1 MTSAKISGMVSNLGS
16 VDAGL
21 PEVTG
26 TVDKGL
32 CATAQASFASVMEQ
46 KTSGYG
52 NQQLTSEN
60 PVGKEPAATTTQPA
74 AVADGTK
81 KLNVKESSPT
91 QKVEEMQNQLEDTKD
106 AFETGV
112 KEILKDELGVSDE
125 QVEDVMSVL
134 GLQWMD
140 LLNPASLSQLVTQLT
155 GTEDACSL
163 LMSEEFTNIMQN
175 TDALVQNLSETLGLS
190 KDEWVALQNQLT
202 ELTTPE
208 EANLTADFNEKLDMA
223 DSGIQGTTPQADVT
237 IASQETQDTT
247 ATAATAQMT
256 QATEETQNVQPE
268 EETEDA
274 VPVLEVNKSE
284 NTQSENN
291 VSEDTSGEMDESA
304 AQSQKTKE
312 SSVNEHAQTMEFQVR
327 AEQQTAVPEEVNT
340 VASRTTI
347 DVQDIMNQIAEF
359 AKVNLSPENS
369 SVEMQLNPEN
379 LGKVYLHIAATK
391 EGNITAELAVSSETV
406 KTALEAQIAD
416 LRTSLNQQGIKVDA
430 VEVTIASHEFE
441 RNLEQNAAGEEQQ
454 SSQREENGRTAGR
467 RLFRGELDELSG
479 LMNEE
484 EALAAQ
490 IMKDHG
496 NTMDVTA

>member
-1 MTSAKISGMVSNLGS
+1 MTSAKISGMVSTPGTL
-16 VDAGL
+16 DTGL
-21 PEVTG
+21 SKVTG
-26 TVDKGL
+26 TVEKGL

-52 NQQLTSEN
+52 NQQLTSGN

-74 AVADGTK
+74 AVADSAK
-81 KLNVKESSPT
+81 KLNVKENSPT
-91 QKVEEMQNQLEDTKD
+91 QKVEELQNQLEDTKD

-125 QVEDVMSVL
+125 QVEDAMSIL

-175 TDALVQNLSETLGLS
+175 TDELVQSLSETLGIS
-190 KDEWVALQNQLT
+190 KDEWVALQNQLA
-202 ELTTPE
+202 E
-208 EANLTADFNEKLDMA
+208 LTADFNETVDMA
-223 DSGIQGTTPQADVT
+223 DGGVQEIAPQTDAT
-237 IASQETQDTT
+237 ITSQDTT
-247 ATAATAQMT
+247 VMAATVQMT
-256 QATEETQNVQPE
+256 HTTEETQNVQPE

-274 VPVLEVNKSE
+274 APVIQVNASE
-284 NTQSENN
+284 DAQTENN
-291 VSEDTSGEMDESA
+291 VSENASGEMGEPA

-312 SSVNEHAQTMEFQVR
+312 SSVNEHAQNMEFQVR
-327 AEQQTAVPEEVNT
+327 AEQQTVAPEEVNK

-347 DVQDIMNQIAEF
+347 DVQDIMNQITEF

-369 SVEMQLNPEN
+369 SIEMQLNPEN

-430 VEVTIASHEFE
+430 VEVAIASHEFE
-441 RNLEQNAAGEEQQ
+441 RNLEQNASGEEQQ
-454 SSQREENGRTAGR
+454 GSQREESGRTAGR

-484 EALAAQ
+484 GALAAQ

>member
-1 MTSAKISGMVSNLGS
+1 MTSAKISGMVSTPGTL
-16 VDAGL
+16 DTGL
-21 PEVTG
+21 SKVTG
-26 TVDKGL
+26 TVEKGL

-74 AVADGTK
+74 AVADSTK
-81 KLNVKESSPT
+81 KLNVKENSPT
-91 QKVEEMQNQLEDTKD
+91 QKVEELQNQLEDTKD

-125 QVEDVMSVL
+125 QVEDAMSIL

-175 TDALVQNLSETLGLS
+175 TDALVQNLSETLGIS
-190 KDEWVALQNQLT
+190 RDEWVALQNQLA
-202 ELTTPE
+202 ELTV
-208 EANLTADFNEKLDMA
+208 DFNETVDMA
-223 DSGIQGTTPQADVT
+223 DGGVQEMAPQTDAT
-237 IASQETQDTT
+237 ITSQDTT
-247 ATAATAQMT
+247 VMAATVQMT
-256 QATEETQNVQPE
+256 HTTEEAQNVQPE
-268 EETEDA
+268 EEAEDA
-274 VPVLEVNKSE
+274 APVIQVNASE
-284 NTQSENN
+284 DAQTENN
-291 VSEDTSGEMDESA
+291 VSEDASGEMGEPA

-312 SSVNEHAQTMEFQVR
+312 SSINEHAQNMEFQVR
-327 AEQQTAVPEEVNT
+327 AEQQTVAPEEVNK

-347 DVQDIMNQIAEF
+347 DVQDIMNQITEF
-359 AKVNLSPENS
+359 AKVNLSSENS
-369 SVEMQLNPEN
+369 SIEMQLNPEN

-441 RNLEQNAAGEEQQ
+441 RNLEQNASGEEQQ
-454 SSQREENGRTAGR
+454 GSQREESGRTAGR

>member
-1 MTSAKISGMVSNLGS
+1 MTSAKISGMVSTPGTL
-16 VDAGL
+16 DTGL
-21 PEVTG
+21 SKVTG
-26 TVDKGL
+26 TVEKGL

-60 PVGKEPAATTTQPA
+60 PIGKEPAATTTQPA
-74 AVADGTK
+74 AVADSTK
-81 KLNVKESSPT
+81 KLNVKENSPT
-91 QKVEEMQNQLEDTKD
+91 QKVEELQNQLEDTKD

-125 QVEDVMSVL
+125 QVEDAMSIL

-175 TDALVQNLSETLGLS
+175 TDALVQNLSETLGIS
-190 KDEWVALQNQLT
+190 RDEWVALQNQLA
-202 ELTTPE
+202 ELTV
-208 EANLTADFNEKLDMA
+208 DFNETVDMA
-223 DSGIQGTTPQADVT
+223 DGGVQEMAPQTDAT
-237 IASQETQDTT
+237 ITSQDTT
-247 ATAATAQMT
+247 VMAATVQMT
-256 QATEETQNVQPE
+256 HTTEEAQNVQPE
-268 EETEDA
+268 EEAEDA
-274 VPVLEVNKSE
+274 APVIQVNASE
-284 NTQSENN
+284 DAQTENN
-291 VSEDTSGEMDESA
+291 VSEDASGEMGEPA

-312 SSVNEHAQTMEFQVR
+312 SSVNEHAQNMEFQVR
-327 AEQQTAVPEEVNT
+327 AEQLAAAPEEVNK

-347 DVQDIMNQIAEF
+347 DVQDIMNQITEF

-369 SVEMQLNPEN
+369 SIEMQLNPEN

-441 RNLEQNAAGEEQQ
+441 RNLEQNASGEEQQ
-454 SSQREENGRTAGR
+454 GSQREESGRTAGR

>member
-1 MTSAKISGMVSNLGS
+1 MTSAKISGMVSTPGTL
-16 VDAGL
+16 DTGL
-21 PEVTG
+21 SKVTG
-26 TVDKGL
+26 TVEKGL

-52 NQQLTSEN
+52 NQQLTSGN

-74 AVADGTK
+74 AVADSAK
-81 KLNVKESSPT
+81 KLNVKENSPT
-91 QKVEEMQNQLEDTKD
+91 QKVEELQNQLEDTKD

-125 QVEDVMSVL
+125 QVEDAMSIL

-175 TDALVQNLSETLGLS
+175 TDELVQSLSETLGIS
-190 KDEWVALQNQLT
+190 KDEWVALQNQLA
-202 ELTTPE
+202 E
-208 EANLTADFNEKLDMA
+208 LTADFNETVDMA
-223 DSGIQGTTPQADVT
+223 DGGVQEIAPQTDAT
-237 IASQETQDTT
+237 ITSQDTT
-247 ATAATAQMT
+247 LMAATVQMT
-256 QATEETQNVQPE
+256 HTTEETQNVQPE

-274 VPVLEVNKSE
+274 APVIQVNASE
-284 NTQSENN
+284 DAQTENN
-291 VSEDTSGEMDESA
+291 VSENASGEMGEPA

-312 SSVNEHAQTMEFQVR
+312 SSVNEHAQNMEFQVR
-327 AEQQTAVPEEVNT
+327 AEQQTVAPEEVNK

-347 DVQDIMNQIAEF
+347 DVQDIMNQITEF

-369 SVEMQLNPEN
+369 SIEMQLNPEN

-430 VEVTIASHEFE
+430 VEVAIASHEFE
-441 RNLEQNAAGEEQQ
+441 RNLEQNASGEEQQ
-454 SSQREENGRTAGR
+454 GSQREESGRTAGR

>member
-1 MTSAKISGMVSNLGS
+1 MTSAKISGMVSTPGTL
-16 VDAGL
+16 DTGL
-21 PEVTG
+21 SKVTG
-26 TVDKGL
+26 TVEKGL

-52 NQQLTSEN
+52 NQQLTSGN

-74 AVADGTK
+74 AVADSTK
-81 KLNVKESSPT
+81 KLNVKENSPT
-91 QKVEEMQNQLEDTKD
+91 QKVEELQNQLEDTKD

-125 QVEDVMSVL
+125 QVEDAMSIL

-175 TDALVQNLSETLGLS
+175 TDALVQNLSETLGIS
-190 KDEWVALQNQLT
+190 KDEWVALQNQLA
-202 ELTTPE
+202 E
-208 EANLTADFNEKLDMA
+208 LTADFNETVDMA
-223 DSGIQGTTPQADVT
+223 DGGVQEMAQQTDAT
-237 IASQETQDTT
+237 ITSQDTT
-247 ATAATAQMT
+247 VMAATVQMT
-256 QATEETQNVQPE
+256 HATEETQNVQPE

-274 VPVLEVNKSE
+274 APVIQVNASE
-284 NTQSENN
+284 DAQTENN
-291 VSEDTSGEMDESA
+291 VSENASGEMGEPA

-312 SSVNEHAQTMEFQVR
+312 SSVNEHAQNMEFQVR
-327 AEQQTAVPEEVNT
+327 TEQQTVAPEEVNK

-347 DVQDIMNQIAEF
+347 DVQDIMNQITEF

-369 SVEMQLNPEN
+369 SIEMQLNPEN

-391 EGNITAELAVSSETV
+391 EGNITAELAVSSEAV

-454 SSQREENGRTAGR
+454 GSQREESGRTAGR

>member
-1 MTSAKISGMVSNLGS
+1 MTSAKISGMVSTPGTL
-16 VDAGL
+16 DTGL
-21 PEVTG
+21 SKVTG
-26 TVDKGL
+26 TVEKGL

-52 NQQLTSEN
+52 NQQLTSKN
-60 PVGKEPAATTTQPA
+60 PVGKEPAATATQPA
-74 AVADGTK
+74 AVADSTK
-81 KLNVKESSPT
+81 KLNVKENSPT
-91 QKVEEMQNQLEDTKD
+91 QKVEELQNQLEDTKD

-125 QVEDVMSVL
+125 QVEDAMSIL

-175 TDALVQNLSETLGLS
+175 TDALVQNLSETLGIS
-190 KDEWVALQNQLT
+190 KDEWVALQNQLA
-202 ELTTPE
+202 E
-208 EANLTADFNEKLDMA
+208 LTADFNETVDMA
-223 DSGIQGTTPQADVT
+223 DGGVQEIAPQTDAT
-237 IASQETQDTT
+237 ITSQDTT
-247 ATAATAQMT
+247 VMAATVQMT
-256 QATEETQNVQPE
+256 HTTEETQNVQPE

-274 VPVLEVNKSE
+274 APVIQVNASE
-284 NTQSENN
+284 DAQTENN
-291 VSEDTSGEMDESA
+291 VSENASGEMGEPA

-312 SSVNEHAQTMEFQVR
+312 SSVNEHAQNMEFQVR
-327 AEQQTAVPEEVNT
+327 AEQQTVAPEEVNK

-347 DVQDIMNQIAEF
+347 DVQDIMNQITEF

-369 SVEMQLNPEN
+369 SIEMQLNPEN

-430 VEVTIASHEFE
+430 VEVAIASHEFE
-441 RNLEQNAAGEEQQ
+441 RNLEQNASGEEQQ
-454 SSQREENGRTAGR
+454 GSQREESGRTAGR

>member
-1 MTSAKISGMVSNLGS
+1 MTSAKISGMVSNPGAL
-16 VDAGL
+16 DTGL
-21 PEVTG
+21 SEVTG
-26 TVDKGL
+26 TVEKGL

-52 NQQLTSEN
+52 KQQFTSEN

-74 AVADGTK
+74 AVADSTK

-91 QKVEEMQNQLEDTKD
+91 QKVEELQNQLEDTKD

-112 KEILKDELGVSDE
+112 KEILKNELGVSDE
-125 QVEDVMSVL
+125 QVEDAMSIL

-175 TDALVQNLSETLGLS
+175 TDALVQNLSETLGIS
-190 KDEWVALQNQLT
+190 KDEWAALQNQLT
-202 ELTTPE
+202 ELT
-208 EANLTADFNEKLDMA
+208 ADFDETVDMA
-223 DSGIQGTTPQADVT
+223 DGGVQEMAPQTDAT
-237 IASQETQDTT
+237 ITSQDTT
-247 ATAATAQMT
+247 VTAATVQMT
-256 QATEETQNVQPE
+256 HTTEETQNVQPE

-274 VPVLEVNKSE
+274 APVIQVNTSE
-284 NTQSENN
+284 DAQTENN
-291 VSEDTSGEMDESA
+291 VSEDASGEMDEPA

-312 SSVNEHAQTMEFQVR
+312 SSVNEHPQNMEFQVR
-327 AEQQTAVPEEVNT
+327 AEQQTAAPEEVNT

-347 DVQDIMNQIAEF
+347 DVQDIMNQITEF
-359 AKVNLSPENS
+359 AKVNLSLENS
-369 SVEMQLNPEN
+369 SIEMQLNPEN
-379 LGKVYLHIAATK
+379 LGKVYLHIVATK

-454 SSQREENGRTAGR
+454 GSQREESGRTAGR

>member
-1 MTSAKISGMVSNLGS
+1 MTSAKISGMVSTPGTL
-16 VDAGL
+16 DTGL
-21 PEVTG
+21 SKVTG
-26 TVDKGL
+26 TVEKGL

-74 AVADGTK
+74 AVADSTK
-81 KLNVKESSPT
+81 KLNVKENSPT
-91 QKVEEMQNQLEDTKD
+91 QKVEELQNQLEDTKD

-125 QVEDVMSVL
+125 QVEDAMSIL

-175 TDALVQNLSETLGLS
+175 TDALVQNLSETLGIS
-190 KDEWVALQNQLT
+190 RDEWVALQNQLA
-202 ELTTPE
+202 ELTV
-208 EANLTADFNEKLDMA
+208 DFNETVDMA
-223 DSGIQGTTPQADVT
+223 DGGVQEMAPQTDAT
-237 IASQETQDTT
+237 ITSQDTT
-247 ATAATAQMT
+247 VMAATVQMT
-256 QATEETQNVQPE
+256 HTTEEAQNVQPE
-268 EETEDA
+268 EEAEDA
-274 VPVLEVNKSE
+274 APVIQVNASE
-284 NTQSENN
+284 DAQTENN
-291 VSEDTSGEMDESA
+291 VSEDASGEMGEPA

-312 SSVNEHAQTMEFQVR
+312 SSVNEHAQNMEFQVR
-327 AEQQTAVPEEVNT
+327 AEQQTVAPEEVNK

-347 DVQDIMNQIAEF
+347 DVQDIMNQITEF
-359 AKVNLSPENS
+359 AKVNLSSENS
-369 SVEMQLNPEN
+369 SIEMQLNPEN

-454 SSQREENGRTAGR
+454 GSQREESGRTAGR

>member
-1 MTSAKISGMVSNLGS
+1 MTSAKISGMVSTPGTL
-16 VDAGL
+16 DTGL
-21 PEVTG
+21 SKVTG
-26 TVDKGL
+26 TVEKGL

-52 NQQLTSEN
+52 NQQLTSGN

-74 AVADGTK
+74 AVADSAK
-81 KLNVKESSPT
+81 KLNVKENSPT
-91 QKVEEMQNQLEDTKD
+91 QKVEELQNQLEDTKD

-125 QVEDVMSVL
+125 QVEDAMSIL

-175 TDALVQNLSETLGLS
+175 IDALVQNLSETLGIS
-190 KDEWVALQNQLT
+190 KDEWVALQNQLA
-202 ELTTPE
+202 E
-208 EANLTADFNEKLDMA
+208 LTADFNETVDMA
-223 DSGIQGTTPQADVT
+223 DGGVQEIAPQTDAT
-237 IASQETQDTT
+237 ITSQDTT
-247 ATAATAQMT
+247 VMAATVQMT
-256 QATEETQNVQPE
+256 HTTEETQNVQPE

-274 VPVLEVNKSE
+274 APVIQVNASE
-284 NTQSENN
+284 DAQTENN
-291 VSEDTSGEMDESA
+291 VSENASGEMGEPA

-312 SSVNEHAQTMEFQVR
+312 SSVNEHAQNMEFQVR
-327 AEQQTAVPEEVNT
+327 AEQQTVAPEEVNKVT
-340 VASRTTI
+340 SRTTI
-347 DVQDIMNQIAEF
+347 DVQDIMNQITEF

-369 SVEMQLNPEN
+369 SIEMQLNPEN

-430 VEVTIASHEFE
+430 VEVAIASHEFE
-441 RNLEQNAAGEEQQ
+441 RNLEQNASGEEQQ
-454 SSQREENGRTAGR
+454 GSQREESGRTAGR

>member
-1 MTSAKISGMVSNLGS
+1 MTSAKISGMVSTPGTL
-16 VDAGL
+16 DTGL
-21 PEVTG
+21 SKVTG
-26 TVDKGL
+26 TVEKGL

-60 PVGKEPAATTTQPA
+60 PVGKEPAA
-74 AVADGTK
+74 VADSTK
-81 KLNVKESSPT
+81 KLNVKENSPT
-91 QKVEEMQNQLEDTKD
+91 QKVEELQNQLEDTKD

-125 QVEDVMSVL
+125 QVEDAMSIL

-175 TDALVQNLSETLGLS
+175 TDALVQNLSETLGIS
-190 KDEWVALQNQLT
+190 KDEWVALQNQLA
-202 ELTTPE
+202 E
-208 EANLTADFNEKLDMA
+208 LTADFNETVDMA
-223 DSGIQGTTPQADVT
+223 DGGVQEMAPQTDAT
-237 IASQETQDTT
+237 ITSQDTT
-247 ATAATAQMT
+247 VMAATVQMT
-256 QATEETQNVQPE
+256 HTTEETQNVQPE

-274 VPVLEVNKSE
+274 TPVIQVNASE
-284 NTQSENN
+284 DAQTENN
-291 VSEDTSGEMDESA
+291 VSENASGEMGEPA

-312 SSVNEHAQTMEFQVR
+312 SSVNEHAQNMEFQVR
-327 AEQQTAVPEEVNT
+327 AEQLAAAPEEVNK

-347 DVQDIMNQIAEF
+347 DVQDIMNQITEF

-369 SVEMQLNPEN
+369 SIEMQLNPEN

-441 RNLEQNAAGEEQQ
+441 RNLEQNASGEEQQ
-454 SSQREENGRTAGR
+454 GSQREESGRTAGR

>member
-1 MTSAKISGMVSNLGS
+1 MTSAKISGMVSTPGTL
-16 VDAGL
+16 DTGL
-21 PEVTG
+21 SKVTG
-26 TVDKGL
+26 TVEKGL

-52 NQQLTSEN
+52 NQQLTSGN

-74 AVADGTK
+74 AVADSAK
-81 KLNVKESSPT
+81 KLNVKEKSPT
-91 QKVEEMQNQLEDTKD
+91 QKVEELQNQLEDTKD

-125 QVEDVMSVL
+125 QVEDAMSIL

-175 TDALVQNLSETLGLS
+175 TDALVQSLSETLGIS
-190 KDEWVALQNQLT
+190 KDEWVALQNQLA
-202 ELTTPE
+202 E
-208 EANLTADFNEKLDMA
+208 LTADFNETVDMA
-223 DSGIQGTTPQADVT
+223 DGGVQEIAPQTDAT
-237 IASQETQDTT
+237 ITSQDTT
-247 ATAATAQMT
+247 VMAATVQMT
-256 QATEETQNVQPE
+256 HTTEETQNVQPE

-274 VPVLEVNKSE
+274 APVIQVNASE
-284 NTQSENN
+284 DAQTENN
-291 VSEDTSGEMDESA
+291 VSENASGEMGEPA

-312 SSVNEHAQTMEFQVR
+312 SSVNEHAQNMEFQVR
-327 AEQQTAVPEEVNT
+327 AEQQTVAPEEVNK

-347 DVQDIMNQIAEF
+347 DVQDIMNQITEF
-359 AKVNLSPENS
+359 AKVNLSSENS
-369 SVEMQLNPEN
+369 SIEMQLNPEN

-454 SSQREENGRTAGR
+454 GSQREESGRTAGR

>member
-1 MTSAKISGMVSNLGS
+1 MTSAKISGMVSTPGTL
-16 VDAGL
+16 DTGL
-21 PEVTG
+21 SKVTG
-26 TVDKGL
+26 TVEKGL

-52 NQQLTSEN
+52 NQQLTSKN
-60 PVGKEPAATTTQPA
+60 PVGKEPAATATQPA
-74 AVADGTK
+74 AVADSTK
-81 KLNVKESSPT
+81 KLNVKENSPT
-91 QKVEEMQNQLEDTKD
+91 QKVEELQNQLEDTKD

-125 QVEDVMSVL
+125 QVKDAMSIL
-134 GLQWMD
+134 ELQWMD

-175 TDALVQNLSETLGLS
+175 IDALVQNLSETLGIS

-202 ELTTPE
+202 ELT
-208 EANLTADFNEKLDMA
+208 ADFNETVDMA
-223 DSGIQGTTPQADVT
+223 DGGVQEMAPQTDAT
-237 IASQETQDTT
+237 ITSQETQDTT
-247 ATAATAQMT
+247 VTAATVQMT
-256 QATEETQNVQPE
+256 HTTEETQNVQPE
-268 EETEDA
+268 EETEDEA
-274 VPVLEVNKSE
+274 PVIQVNASE
-284 NTQSENN
+284 DAQTENN
-291 VSEDTSGEMDESA
+291 VSEDASGEMGEPA

-327 AEQQTAVPEEVNT
+327 AEQQTTAPEEVNT

-347 DVQDIMNQIAEF
+347 DVQDIMNQITEF
-359 AKVNLSPENS
+359 AKVNLSSENS
-369 SVEMQLNPEN
+369 SIEMQLNPEN

-391 EGNITAELAVSSETV
+391 EGNITAELTVSSETV

-454 SSQREENGRTAGR
+454 GSQREESGRTAGR

>member
-1 MTSAKISGMVSNLGS
+1 MTSAKISGMVSNPGAL
-16 VDAGL
+16 DTGL
-21 PEVTG
+21 SEVTG
-26 TVDKGL
+26 TVEKGL

-91 QKVEEMQNQLEDTKD
+91 QKVEELQNQLEDTKD

-112 KEILKDELGVSDE
+112 KEILKNELGVSDE
-125 QVEDVMSVL
+125 QVEDAMSIL

-175 TDALVQNLSETLGLS
+175 TDALVQNLSETLGIS

-202 ELTTPE
+202 ELT
-208 EANLTADFNEKLDMA
+208 ADFNETVDMA
-223 DSGIQGTTPQADVT
+223 DGGVQEMAPQTDAT
-237 IASQETQDTT
+237 ITSQDTT
-247 ATAATAQMT
+247 VTAATVQMT
-256 QATEETQNVQPE
+256 HTTEETQNVQPE
-268 EETEDA
+268 EEAEDA
-274 VPVLEVNKSE
+274 APVIQVNASE
-284 NTQSENN
+284 DAQTENN
-291 VSEDTSGEMDESA
+291 VSEDASGEMDEPA

-327 AEQQTAVPEEVNT
+327 AEQQTTAPEEVNT

-347 DVQDIMNQIAEF
+347 DVQDIMNQITEF
-359 AKVNLSPENS
+359 AKVNLSLENS
-369 SVEMQLNPEN
+369 SIEMQLNPEN

-454 SSQREENGRTAGR
+454 GSQREESGRTAGR

>member
-1 MTSAKISGMVSNLGS
+1 MTSAKISGMVSTPGTL
-16 VDAGL
+16 DTGL
-21 PEVTG
+21 SKVTG
-26 TVDKGL
+26 TVEKGL

-52 NQQLTSEN
+52 NQQLTSGN

-74 AVADGTK
+74 AVADSTK
-81 KLNVKESSPT
+81 KLNVKENSPT
-91 QKVEEMQNQLEDTKD
+91 QKVEELQNQLEDTKD

-125 QVEDVMSVL
+125 QVEDAMSIL

-155 GTEDACSL
+155 ETEDACSL

-175 TDALVQNLSETLGLS
+175 TDALVQNLSETLGIS
-190 KDEWVALQNQLT
+190 KDEWVALQNQLA
-202 ELTTPE
+202 E
-208 EANLTADFNEKLDMA
+208 LTADFNETVDMA
-223 DSGIQGTTPQADVT
+223 DGGVQEMAPQTDAT
-237 IASQETQDTT
+237 ITSQDTT
-247 ATAATAQMT
+247 VMAATVQMT
-256 QATEETQNVQPE
+256 HTTEETQNVQPE
-268 EETEDA
+268 EEAEDA
-274 VPVLEVNKSE
+274 TPVIQVNASE
-284 NTQSENN
+284 DAQTENN
-291 VSEDTSGEMDESA
+291 VSEDAAGEMGEPA

-312 SSVNEHAQTMEFQVR
+312 SSVNEHAQNMEFQVR
-327 AEQQTAVPEEVNT
+327 AEQQTVAPEEVNK

-347 DVQDIMNQIAEF
+347 DVQDIMNQITEF

-369 SVEMQLNPEN
+369 SIEMQLNPEN

-454 SSQREENGRTAGR
+454 GSQREESGRTAGR

>member
-1 MTSAKISGMVSNLGS
+1 MTSAKISGMVSTPGTL
-16 VDAGL
+16 DTGL
-21 PEVTG
+21 SKVTG
-26 TVDKGL
+26 TVEKGL

-52 NQQLTSEN
+52 NQQLTSGN

-74 AVADGTK
+74 AVADSAK
-81 KLNVKESSPT
+81 KLNVKENSPT
-91 QKVEEMQNQLEDTKD
+91 QKVEELQNQLEDTKD

-125 QVEDVMSVL
+125 QVEDAMSIL

-175 TDALVQNLSETLGLS
+175 TDELVQSLSETLGIS
-190 KDEWVALQNQLT
+190 KDEWVALQNQLA
-202 ELTTPE
+202 E
-208 EANLTADFNEKLDMA
+208 LTADFNETVDMA
-223 DSGIQGTTPQADVT
+223 DGGVQEIAPQTDAT
-237 IASQETQDTT
+237 ITSQDTT
-247 ATAATAQMT
+247 VMAATVQMT
-256 QATEETQNVQPE
+256 HTTEETQNVQPE

-274 VPVLEVNKSE
+274 APVIQVNASE
-284 NTQSENN
+284 DAQTENN
-291 VSEDTSGEMDESA
+291 VSENASGEMGEPA

-312 SSVNEHAQTMEFQVR
+312 SSVNEHAQNMEFQVR
-327 AEQQTAVPEEVNT
+327 AEQQTVAPEEVNK

-347 DVQDIMNQIAEF
+347 DVQDIMNQITEF

-369 SVEMQLNPEN
+369 SIEMQLNPEN

-430 VEVTIASHEFE
+430 VEVAIASHEFE
-441 RNLEQNAAGEEQQ
+441 RNLEQNASGEEQQ
-454 SSQREENGRTAGR
+454 GSQREESGRTAGR

-496 NTMDVTA
+496 NSMDVTA

>member
-1 MTSAKISGMVSNLGS
+1 MTSAKISGMVSTPGTL
-16 VDAGL
+16 DTGL
-21 PEVTG
+21 SKVTG
-26 TVDKGL
+26 TVEKGL

-60 PVGKEPAATTTQPA
+60 PVGKEPAATATQPA
-74 AVADGTK
+74 AVADSTK
-81 KLNVKESSPT
+81 KLNVKENSPT
-91 QKVEEMQNQLEDTKD
+91 QKVEELQNQLEDTKD

-125 QVEDVMSVL
+125 QVEDAMSIL

-175 TDALVQNLSETLGLS
+175 TDALVQSLSETLGIS
-190 KDEWVALQNQLT
+190 KDEWVALQNQLA
-202 ELTTPE
+202 E
-208 EANLTADFNEKLDMA
+208 LTADFNETVDMA
-223 DSGIQGTTPQADVT
+223 DGGVQKMAPQTDAT
-237 IASQETQDTT
+237 ITSKDTT
-247 ATAATAQMT
+247 VMAATVQMT
-256 QATEETQNVQPE
+256 HTTEETQNVQPE
-268 EETEDA
+268 EETEDTT
-274 VPVLEVNKSE
+274 PVIQVNASE
-284 NTQSENN
+284 DAQTENN
-291 VSEDTSGEMDESA
+291 VSENASGEMGEPA

-312 SSVNEHAQTMEFQVR
+312 SSVNEHAQNMEFQVR
-327 AEQQTAVPEEVNT
+327 AEQLAAAPEEVNK

-347 DVQDIMNQIAEF
+347 DVQDIMNQITEF
-359 AKVNLSPENS
+359 AKVNLSSENS
-369 SVEMQLNPEN
+369 SIEMQLNPEN

-441 RNLEQNAAGEEQQ
+441 RNLEQNASGEEQQ
-454 SSQREENGRTAGR
+454 GSQREESGRTAGR

>member
-1 MTSAKISGMVSNLGS
+1 MTSAKISGMVSTPGTL
-16 VDAGL
+16 DTGL
-21 PEVTG
+21 SKVTG
-26 TVDKGL
+26 TVEKGL

-52 NQQLTSEN
+52 NQQLTSGN

-74 AVADGTK
+74 AVADSAK
-81 KLNVKESSPT
+81 KLNVKENSPT
-91 QKVEEMQNQLEDTKD
+91 QKVEELQNQLEDTKD

-112 KEILKDELGVSDE
+112 KEILKDELGVSDD
-125 QVEDVMSVL
+125 QVEDAMSIL

-175 TDALVQNLSETLGLS
+175 TDELVQSLSETLGIS
-190 KDEWVALQNQLT
+190 KDEWVALQNQLA
-202 ELTTPE
+202 E
-208 EANLTADFNEKLDMA
+208 LTADFNETVDMA
-223 DSGIQGTTPQADVT
+223 DGGVQEIAPQTDAT
-237 IASQETQDTT
+237 ITSQDTT
-247 ATAATAQMT
+247 VMAATVQMT
-256 QATEETQNVQPE
+256 HTTEETQNVQPE

-274 VPVLEVNKSE
+274 APVIQVNASE
-284 NTQSENN
+284 DAQTENN
-291 VSEDTSGEMDESA
+291 VSENASGEMGEPA

-312 SSVNEHAQTMEFQVR
+312 SSVNEHAQNMEFQVR
-327 AEQQTAVPEEVNT
+327 AEQQTVAPEEVNK

-347 DVQDIMNQIAEF
+347 DVQDIMNQITEF

-369 SVEMQLNPEN
+369 SIEMQLNPEN

-430 VEVTIASHEFE
+430 VEVAIASHEFE
-441 RNLEQNAAGEEQQ
+441 RNLEQNASGEEQQ
-454 SSQREENGRTAGR
+454 GSQREESGRTAGR

>member
-1 MTSAKISGMVSNLGS
+1 MTSAKISGMVSTPGTL
-16 VDAGL
+16 DTGL
-21 PEVTG
+21 SKVTG
-26 TVDKGL
+26 TVEKGL

-52 NQQLTSEN
+52 NQQLTSGN

-74 AVADGTK
+74 AVADSTK
-81 KLNVKESSPT
+81 KLNVKENSPT
-91 QKVEEMQNQLEDTKD
+91 QKVEELQNQLEDTKD

-125 QVEDVMSVL
+125 QVEDAMSIL

-175 TDALVQNLSETLGLS
+175 TDALVQNLSETLGIS
-190 KDEWVALQNQLT
+190 KDEWVALQNQLA
-202 ELTTPE
+202 E
-208 EANLTADFNEKLDMA
+208 LTADFNETVDMA
-223 DSGIQGTTPQADVT
+223 DGGVQEMAQQTDAT
-237 IASQETQDTT
+237 ITSQDTT
-247 ATAATAQMT
+247 VMAATVQMT
-256 QATEETQNVQPE
+256 HATEETQNVQPE

-274 VPVLEVNKSE
+274 APVIQVNASE
-284 NTQSENN
+284 DAQTENN
-291 VSEDTSGEMDESA
+291 VSENASGEMGEPA

-312 SSVNEHAQTMEFQVR
+312 SSVNEHAQNMEFQVR
-327 AEQQTAVPEEVNT
+327 TEQQTVAPEEVNK

-347 DVQDIMNQIAEF
+347 DVQDIMNQITEF

-369 SVEMQLNPEN
+369 SIEMQLNPEN

-391 EGNITAELAVSSETV
+391 EGNITAELAVSSEAV

-441 RNLEQNAAGEEQQ
+441 RNLEQNASGEEQQ
-454 SSQREENGRTAGR
+454 GSQREESGRTAGR

>member
-1 MTSAKISGMVSNLGS
+1 MTSAKISGMVSTPGTL
-16 VDAGL
+16 DTGL
-21 PEVTG
+21 SKVTG
-26 TVDKGL
+26 TVEKGL

-52 NQQLTSEN
+52 NQQLTSGN

-74 AVADGTK
+74 AVADSAK
-81 KLNVKESSPT
+81 KLNVKENSPT
-91 QKVEEMQNQLEDTKD
+91 QKVEELQNQLEDTKD

-125 QVEDVMSVL
+125 QVEDAMSIL

-175 TDALVQNLSETLGLS
+175 TDELVQSLSETLGIS
-190 KDEWVALQNQLT
+190 KDEWVALQNQLA
-202 ELTTPE
+202 E
-208 EANLTADFNEKLDMA
+208 LTADFNETVDMA
-223 DSGIQGTTPQADVT
+223 DGGVQEIAPQTDAT
-237 IASQETQDTT
+237 ITSQDTT
-247 ATAATAQMT
+247 VMAATVQMT
-256 QATEETQNVQPE
+256 HTTEEAQNVQPE
-268 EETEDA
+268 EEAEDA
-274 VPVLEVNKSE
+274 APVIQVNASE
-284 NTQSENN
+284 DAQTENN
-291 VSEDTSGEMDESA
+291 VSEDASGEMGEPA

-312 SSVNEHAQTMEFQVR
+312 SSVNEHAQNMEFQVR
-327 AEQQTAVPEEVNT
+327 AEQQTVAPEEVNK

-347 DVQDIMNQIAEF
+347 DVQDIMNQITEF

-369 SVEMQLNPEN
+369 SIEMQLNPEN

-454 SSQREENGRTAGR
+454 GSQREESGRTAGR

>member
-1 MTSAKISGMVSNLGS
+1 MTSAKISGMVSTPGTL
-16 VDAGL
+16 DTGL
-21 PEVTG
+21 SKVTG
-26 TVDKGL
+26 TVEKGL

-52 NQQLTSEN
+52 NQQLTSGN

-74 AVADGTK
+74 AVADSAK
-81 KLNVKESSPT
+81 KLNVKENSPT
-91 QKVEEMQNQLEDTKD
+91 QKVEELQNQLEDTKD

-125 QVEDVMSVL
+125 QVEDAMSIL

-175 TDALVQNLSETLGLS
+175 TDALVQSLSETLGIS
-190 KDEWVALQNQLT
+190 KDEWVALQNQLA
-202 ELTTPE
+202 E
-208 EANLTADFNEKLDMA
+208 LTADFNETVDMA
-223 DSGIQGTTPQADVT
+223 DGGVQEIAPQTDAT
-237 IASQETQDTT
+237 ITSQDTT
-247 ATAATAQMT
+247 VMAATVQMT
-256 QATEETQNVQPE
+256 HTTEEAQNVQPE
-268 EETEDA
+268 EEAEDA
-274 VPVLEVNKSE
+274 APVIQVNASE
-284 NTQSENN
+284 DAQTENN
-291 VSEDTSGEMDESA
+291 VSENASGEMGEPA

-312 SSVNEHAQTMEFQVR
+312 SSVNEHAQNMEFQVR
-327 AEQQTAVPEEVNT
+327 AEQQTVAPEEVNK

-347 DVQDIMNQIAEF
+347 DVQDIMNQITEF

-369 SVEMQLNPEN
+369 SIEMQLNPEN

-454 SSQREENGRTAGR
+454 GSQREESGRTAGR

>member
-1 MTSAKISGMVSNLGS
+1 MTSAKISGMVSTPGTL
-16 VDAGL
+16 DTGL
-21 PEVTG
+21 SKVTG
-26 TVDKGL
+26 TVEKGL

-60 PVGKEPAATTTQPA
+60 PVGKEPAATATQPA
-74 AVADGTK
+74 AVADSTK
-81 KLNVKESSPT
+81 KLNVKENSPT
-91 QKVEEMQNQLEDTKD
+91 QKVEELQNQLEDTKD

-125 QVEDVMSVL
+125 QVEDAMSIL

-175 TDALVQNLSETLGLS
+175 TDALVQSLSETLGIS
-190 KDEWVALQNQLT
+190 KDEWVALQNQLA
-202 ELTTPE
+202 E
-208 EANLTADFNEKLDMA
+208 LTADFNETVDMA
-223 DSGIQGTTPQADVT
+223 DGGVQEIAPQTDAT
-237 IASQETQDTT
+237 ITSQDTT
-247 ATAATAQMT
+247 VMAATVQMT
-256 QATEETQNVQPE
+256 HTTEETQNVQPE

-274 VPVLEVNKSE
+274 APVIQVNASE
-284 NTQSENN
+284 DAQTENN
-291 VSEDTSGEMDESA
+291 VSENASGEMGEPA

-312 SSVNEHAQTMEFQVR
+312 SSVNEHAQNMEFQVR
-327 AEQQTAVPEEVNT
+327 AEQQTVAPEEVNK
-340 VASRTTI
+340 VASRTNI
-347 DVQDIMNQIAEF
+347 DVQDIMNQITEF
-359 AKVNLSPENS
+359 AKVNLSLENS
-369 SVEMQLNPEN
+369 SIEMQLNPEN

-441 RNLEQNAAGEEQQ
+441 RNLEQNASGEEQQ
-454 SSQREENGRTAGR
+454 GSQREESGRTAGR

>member
-1 MTSAKISGMVSNLGS
+1 MTSAKISGMVSTPGTL
-16 VDAGL
+16 DTGL
-21 PEVTG
+21 SKVTG
-26 TVDKGL
+26 TVEKGL

-52 NQQLTSEN
+52 NQQLTSGN

-74 AVADGTK
+74 AVADSAK
-81 KLNVKESSPT
+81 KLNVKENSPT
-91 QKVEEMQNQLEDTKD
+91 QKVEELQNQLEDTKD

-125 QVEDVMSVL
+125 QVEDAMSIL

-175 TDALVQNLSETLGLS
+175 TDALVQSLSETLGIS
-190 KDEWVALQNQLT
+190 KDEWVALQNQLA
-202 ELTTPE
+202 E
-208 EANLTADFNEKLDMA
+208 LTADFNETVDMSDGGVQEMA
-223 DSGIQGTTPQADVT
+223 PQTDAT
-237 IASQETQDTT
+237 ITSQDTT
-247 ATAATAQMT
+247 VMAATVQMT
-256 QATEETQNVQPE
+256 HTTEETQNVQPE
-268 EETEDA
+268 EEAEDA
-274 VPVLEVNKSE
+274 APVIQVNASE
-284 NTQSENN
+284 DAQTENN
-291 VSEDTSGEMDESA
+291 VSEDASGEMDEPA

-327 AEQQTAVPEEVNT
+327 AEQQTTAPEEVNT

-347 DVQDIMNQIAEF
+347 DVQDIMNQITEF
-359 AKVNLSPENS
+359 AKVNLSSENS
-369 SVEMQLNPEN
+369 SIEMQLNPEN

-391 EGNITAELAVSSETV
+391 EGNITAELTVSSETV

-454 SSQREENGRTAGR
+454 GSQREESGRTAGR

>member
-1 MTSAKISGMVSNLGS
+1 MTSAKISGMVSTPGTL
-16 VDAGL
+16 DTGL
-21 PEVTG
+21 SKVTG
-26 TVDKGL
+26 TVEKGL

-52 NQQLTSEN
+52 NQQLTSGN

-74 AVADGTK
+74 AVADSAK
-81 KLNVKESSPT
+81 KLNVKENSPT
-91 QKVEEMQNQLEDTKD
+91 QKVEELQNQLEDTKD

-125 QVEDVMSVL
+125 QVEDAMSIL

-175 TDALVQNLSETLGLS
+175 TDELVQSLSETLGIS
-190 KDEWVALQNQLT
+190 KDEWVALQNQLA
-202 ELTTPE
+202 E
-208 EANLTADFNEKLDMA
+208 LTADFNETVDMA
-223 DSGIQGTTPQADVT
+223 DGGVQEIAPQTDAT
-237 IASQETQDTT
+237 ITSQDTT
-247 ATAATAQMT
+247 VMAATVQMT
-256 QATEETQNVQPE
+256 HTTEETQNVQPE

-274 VPVLEVNKSE
+274 APVIQVNASE
-284 NTQSENN
+284 DAQTENN
-291 VSEDTSGEMDESA
+291 VSENASGEMGEPA

-312 SSVNEHAQTMEFQVR
+312 SSVNEHAQNMEFQVR
-327 AEQQTAVPEEVNT
+327 AEQQTVAPEEVNK

-347 DVQDIMNQIAEF
+347 DVQDIMNQITEF

-369 SVEMQLNPEN
+369 SIEMQLNPEN

-430 VEVTIASHEFE
+430 VEVAIASHEFE
-441 RNLEQNAAGEEQQ
+441 RNLEQNASGEEQQ
-454 SSQREENGRTAGR
+454 GSQREESGRTAGR

-479 LMNEE
+479 LMNGE

>member
-1 MTSAKISGMVSNLGS
+1 MTSAKISGMVSTPGTL
-16 VDAGL
+16 DTGL
-21 PEVTG
+21 SKVTG
-26 TVDKGL
+26 TVEKGL

-52 NQQLTSEN
+52 NQQLTSGN

-74 AVADGTK
+74 AVADSAK
-81 KLNVKESSPT
+81 KLNVKENSPT
-91 QKVEEMQNQLEDTKD
+91 QKVEELQNQLEDTKD

-125 QVEDVMSVL
+125 QVEDAMSIL

-175 TDALVQNLSETLGLS
+175 TDELVQSLSETLGIS
-190 KDEWVALQNQLT
+190 KDEWVALQNQLA
-202 ELTTPE
+202 E
-208 EANLTADFNEKLDMA
+208 LTADFNETVDMA
-223 DSGIQGTTPQADVT
+223 DGGVQEIAPQTDAT
-237 IASQETQDTT
+237 ITSQDTT
-247 ATAATAQMT
+247 VMAATVQMT
-256 QATEETQNVQPE
+256 HTTEETQNVQPE

-274 VPVLEVNKSE
+274 APVIQVNASE
-284 NTQSENN
+284 DAQTENN
-291 VSEDTSGEMDESA
+291 VSENASGEMGEPA

-312 SSVNEHAQTMEFQVR
+312 SSVNEYAQNMEFQVR
-327 AEQQTAVPEEVNT
+327 AEQQTVAPEEVNK

-347 DVQDIMNQIAEF
+347 DVQDIMNQITEF

-369 SVEMQLNPEN
+369 SIEMQLNPEN

-430 VEVTIASHEFE
+430 VEVAIASHEFE
-441 RNLEQNAAGEEQQ
+441 RNLEQNASGEEQQ
-454 SSQREENGRTAGR
+454 GSQREESGRTAGR

>member
-1 MTSAKISGMVSNLGS
+1 MTSAKISGMVSTPGAL
-16 VDAGL
+16 DTGL
-21 PEVTG
+21 SEVTG
-26 TVDKGL
+26 TVEKGL
-32 CATAQASFASVMEQ
+32 CTTAQASFASVMEQ

-52 NQQLTSEN
+52 KQQLTSEN
-60 PVGKEPAATTTQPA
+60 PLGKQPAATTTQSA
-74 AVADGTK
+74 AVTDSTK
-81 KLNVKESSPT
+81 KLNVKKSSPT

-125 QVEDVMSVL
+125 QVEDAMSIL
-134 GLQWMD
+134 GLQWLD

-155 GTEDACSL
+155 GTKDACSL

-175 TDALVQNLSETLGLS
+175 TDALVQSLSETLGIS
-190 KDEWVALQNQLT
+190 KDEWVALQNQLA
-202 ELTTPE
+202 E
-208 EANLTADFNEKLDMA
+208 LTADFNETVDMA
-223 DSGIQGTTPQADVT
+223 DGGVQEIAPQTDAT
-237 IASQETQDTT
+237 ITSQDTT
-247 ATAATAQMT
+247 VMAATVQMT
-256 QATEETQNVQPE
+256 HTTEETQNVQPE

-274 VPVLEVNKSE
+274 APVIQVNASE
-284 NTQSENN
+284 DAQTENN
-291 VSEDTSGEMDESA
+291 VSENASGEMGEPA

-312 SSVNEHAQTMEFQVR
+312 SSVNEHAQNMEFQVR
-327 AEQQTAVPEEVNT
+327 AEQQTVAPEEVNK

-347 DVQDIMNQIAEF
+347 DVQDIMNQITEF

-369 SVEMQLNPEN
+369 SIEMQLNPEN

-441 RNLEQNAAGEEQQ
+441 RNLEQNASGEEQQ
-454 SSQREENGRTAGR
+454 GSQREESGRTAGR

>member
-1 MTSAKISGMVSNLGS
+1 MTSAKISGMVSTPGTL
-16 VDAGL
+16 DTGL
-21 PEVTG
+21 SKVTG
-26 TVDKGL
+26 TVEKGL

-74 AVADGTK
+74 AVADSTK
-81 KLNVKESSPT
+81 KLNVKENSPT
-91 QKVEEMQNQLEDTKD
+91 QKVEELQNQLEDTKD

-125 QVEDVMSVL
+125 QVEDAMSIL

-163 LMSEEFTNIMQN
+163 LMREEFTNIMQN
-175 TDALVQNLSETLGLS
+175 TDALVQNLSETLGTS
-190 KDEWVALQNQLT
+190 RDEWVALQNQLA
-202 ELTTPE
+202 ELTV
-208 EANLTADFNEKLDMA
+208 DFNETVDMA
-223 DSGIQGTTPQADVT
+223 DGGVQEMAPQTDAT
-237 IASQETQDTT
+237 ITSQDTT
-247 ATAATAQMT
+247 VMAATVQMT
-256 QATEETQNVQPE
+256 HTTEEAQNVQPE
-268 EETEDA
+268 EEAEDA
-274 VPVLEVNKSE
+274 APVIQVNASE
-284 NTQSENN
+284 DAQTENN
-291 VSEDTSGEMDESA
+291 VSEDASGEMGEPA
-304 AQSQKTKE
+304 TQSQKTKE
-312 SSVNEHAQTMEFQVR
+312 SSVNEHAQNMEFQVR
-327 AEQQTAVPEEVNT
+327 AEQQTVAPEEVNK

-347 DVQDIMNQIAEF
+347 DVQDIMNQITEF
-359 AKVNLSPENS
+359 AKVNLSSENS
-369 SVEMQLNPEN
+369 SIEMQLNPEN

-454 SSQREENGRTAGR
+454 GSQREESGRTAGR

>member
-1 MTSAKISGMVSNLGS
+1 MTSAKISGMVSTPGTL
-16 VDAGL
+16 DTGL
-21 PEVTG
+21 SKVTG
-26 TVDKGL
+26 TVEKGL

-52 NQQLTSEN
+52 NQQLTSGN

-74 AVADGTK
+74 AVADSAK
-81 KLNVKESSPT
+81 KLNVKENSPT
-91 QKVEEMQNQLEDTKD
+91 QKVEELQNQLEDTKD

-125 QVEDVMSVL
+125 QVEDAMSIL
-134 GLQWMD
+134 GLQWLD

-155 GTEDACSL
+155 GTKDACSL

-175 TDALVQNLSETLGLS
+175 TDALVQNLSETLGIS

-202 ELTTPE
+202 ELT
-208 EANLTADFNEKLDMA
+208 ADFNETVDMA
-223 DSGIQGTTPQADVT
+223 DGGVQEIAPQTDAT
-237 IASQETQDTT
+237 ITSQDTT
-247 ATAATAQMT
+247 VTATTVQMT
-256 QATEETQNVQPE
+256 QTAEETQNVQPE
-268 EETEDA
+268 EEAEDA
-274 VPVLEVNKSE
+274 APVIQVNTSE
-284 NTQSENN
+284 DAQAENN
-291 VSEDTSGEMDESA
+291 VSEDASGEMDESA

-312 SSVNEHAQTMEFQVR
+312 NSVNEHPQNMEFQVR
-327 AEQQTAVPEEVNT
+327 AEQQTAAPEEVNK

-347 DVQDIMNQIAEF
+347 DVQDIMNQITEF
-359 AKVNLSPENS
+359 AKVNLSSENS
-369 SVEMQLNPEN
+369 SIEMQLNPEN

-441 RNLEQNAAGEEQQ
+441 RNLEQNADGEEQQ
-454 SSQREENGRTAGR
+454 GSQREESGRTAGR

>member
-1 MTSAKISGMVSNLGS
+1 MTSAKISGMVSTPGTL
-16 VDAGL
+16 DTGL
-21 PEVTG
+21 SKVTG
-26 TVDKGL
+26 TVEKGL
-32 CATAQASFASVMEQ
+32 CATVQASFASVMEQ

-52 NQQLTSEN
+52 NQQLTSGN

-74 AVADGTK
+74 AVADSAK
-81 KLNVKESSPT
+81 KLNVKENSPT
-91 QKVEEMQNQLEDTKD
+91 QKVEELQNQLEDTKD

-125 QVEDVMSVL
+125 QVEDAMSIL

-175 TDALVQNLSETLGLS
+175 TDELVQSLSETLGIS
-190 KDEWVALQNQLT
+190 KDEWVALQNQLA
-202 ELTTPE
+202 E
-208 EANLTADFNEKLDMA
+208 LTADFNETVDMA
-223 DSGIQGTTPQADVT
+223 DGGVQEIAPQTDAT
-237 IASQETQDTT
+237 ITSQDTT
-247 ATAATAQMT
+247 VMAATVQMT
-256 QATEETQNVQPE
+256 HTTEETQNVQPE

-274 VPVLEVNKSE
+274 APVIQVNASE
-284 NTQSENN
+284 DAQTENN
-291 VSEDTSGEMDESA
+291 VSENASGEMGEPA

-312 SSVNEHAQTMEFQVR
+312 SSVNEHAQNMEFQVR
-327 AEQQTAVPEEVNT
+327 AEQQTVAPEEVNK

-347 DVQDIMNQIAEF
+347 DVQDIMNQITEF

-369 SVEMQLNPEN
+369 SIEMQLNPEN

-430 VEVTIASHEFE
+430 VEVAIASHEFE
-441 RNLEQNAAGEEQQ
+441 RNLEQNASGEEQQ
-454 SSQREENGRTAGR
+454 GSQREESGRTAGR

>member
-1 MTSAKISGMVSNLGS
+1 MTSAKISGMVSTPGTL
-16 VDAGL
+16 DTGL
-21 PEVTG
+21 SKVTG
-26 TVDKGL
+26 TVEKGL

-52 NQQLTSEN
+52 NQQLTSGN

-74 AVADGTK
+74 AVADSAK
-81 KLNVKESSPT
+81 KLNVKENSPT
-91 QKVEEMQNQLEDTKD
+91 QKVEELQNQLEDTKD

-125 QVEDVMSVL
+125 QVEDAMSIL

-175 TDALVQNLSETLGLS
+175 TDELVQSLSETLGIS
-190 KDEWVALQNQLT
+190 KDEWVALQNQLA
-202 ELTTPE
+202 E
-208 EANLTADFNEKLDMA
+208 LTADFNETVDMA
-223 DSGIQGTTPQADVT
+223 DGGVQEIAPQTDAT
-237 IASQETQDTT
+237 ITSQDTT
-247 ATAATAQMT
+247 VMAATVQMT
-256 QATEETQNVQPE
+256 HTTEKTQNVQPE

-274 VPVLEVNKSE
+274 APVIQVNASE
-284 NTQSENN
+284 DAQTENN
-291 VSEDTSGEMDESA
+291 VSENASGEMGEPA

-312 SSVNEHAQTMEFQVR
+312 SSVNEHAQNMEFQVR
-327 AEQQTAVPEEVNT
+327 AEQQTVAPEEVNK

-347 DVQDIMNQIAEF
+347 DVQDIMNQITEF

-369 SVEMQLNPEN
+369 SIEMQLNPEN

-430 VEVTIASHEFE
+430 VEVAIASHEFE
-441 RNLEQNAAGEEQQ
+441 RNLEQNASGEEQQ
-454 SSQREENGRTAGR
+454 GSQREESGRTAGR

>member
-1 MTSAKISGMVSNLGS
+1 MTSAKISGMVSTPGTL
-16 VDAGL
+16 DTGL
-21 PEVTG
+21 SKVTG
-26 TVDKGL
+26 TVEKGL

-52 NQQLTSEN
+52 NQQLTSGN

-74 AVADGTK
+74 AVADSAK
-81 KLNVKESSPT
+81 KLNVKENSPT
-91 QKVEEMQNQLEDTKD
+91 QKVEELQNQLEDTKD

-125 QVEDVMSVL
+125 QVEDAMSIL

-175 TDALVQNLSETLGLS
+175 TDELVQSLSETLGIS
-190 KDEWVALQNQLT
+190 KDEWVALQNQLA
-202 ELTTPE
+202 EL
-208 EANLTADFNEKLDMA
+208 AADFNETVDMA
-223 DSGIQGTTPQADVT
+223 DGGVQEIAPQTDAT
-237 IASQETQDTT
+237 ITSQDTT
-247 ATAATAQMT
+247 VMAATVQMT
-256 QATEETQNVQPE
+256 HTTEETQNVQPE

-274 VPVLEVNKSE
+274 APVIQVNASE
-284 NTQSENN
+284 DAQTENN
-291 VSEDTSGEMDESA
+291 VSENASGEMGEPA

-312 SSVNEHAQTMEFQVR
+312 SSVNEHAQNMEFQVR
-327 AEQQTAVPEEVNT
+327 AEQQTVAPEEVNK

-347 DVQDIMNQIAEF
+347 DVQDIMNQITEF

-369 SVEMQLNPEN
+369 SIEMQLNPEN

-430 VEVTIASHEFE
+430 VEVAIASHEFE
-441 RNLEQNAAGEEQQ
+441 RNLEQNASGEEQQ
-454 SSQREENGRTAGR
+454 GSQREESGRTAGR

>member
-1 MTSAKISGMVSNLGS
+1 MTSAKISGMVSTPGTL
-16 VDAGL
+16 DTGL
-21 PEVTG
+21 SKVTG
-26 TVDKGL
+26 TVEKGL

-52 NQQLTSEN
+52 NQQLTSGN

-74 AVADGTK
+74 AVADSAK
-81 KLNVKESSPT
+81 KLNVKENSPT
-91 QKVEEMQNQLEDTKD
+91 QKVEELQNQLEDTKD

-125 QVEDVMSVL
+125 QVEDAMSIL

-175 TDALVQNLSETLGLS
+175 TDELVQSLSETLGIS
-190 KDEWVALQNQLT
+190 KDEWVALQNQLA
-202 ELTTPE
+202 E
-208 EANLTADFNEKLDMA
+208 LTADFNETVDMA
-223 DSGIQGTTPQADVT
+223 DGGVQEIAPQTDAT
-237 IASQETQDTT
+237 ITSQDTT
-247 ATAATAQMT
+247 VMAATVQMT
-256 QATEETQNVQPE
+256 HTTEETQDVQPE

-274 VPVLEVNKSE
+274 APVIQVNASE
-284 NTQSENN
+284 DAQTENN
-291 VSEDTSGEMDESA
+291 VSENASGEMGEPA

-312 SSVNEHAQTMEFQVR
+312 SSVNEHAQNMEFQVR
-327 AEQQTAVPEEVNT
+327 AEQQTVAPEEVNK

-347 DVQDIMNQIAEF
+347 DVQDIMNQITEF

-369 SVEMQLNPEN
+369 SIEMQLNPEN

-430 VEVTIASHEFE
+430 VEVAIASHEFE
-441 RNLEQNAAGEEQQ
+441 RNLEQNASGEEQQ
-454 SSQREENGRTAGR
+454 GSQREESGRTAGR

>member
-1 MTSAKISGMVSNLGS
+1 MTSAKISGMVSTPGAL
-16 VDAGL
+16 DTGL
-21 PEVTG
+21 SEVTG
-26 TVDKGL
+26 TVEKGL
-32 CATAQASFASVMEQ
+32 CTTAQASFASVMEQ

-52 NQQLTSEN
+52 KQQLTSEN
-60 PVGKEPAATTTQPA
+60 PLGKQPAATTTQSA
-74 AVADGTK
+74 AVTDSTK
-81 KLNVKESSPT
+81 KLNVKKSSPT

-125 QVEDVMSVL
+125 QVEDAMSIL
-134 GLQWMD
+134 GLQWLD

-155 GTEDACSL
+155 GTKDACSL

-175 TDALVQNLSETLGLS
+175 TDALVQNLSETLGIS

-202 ELTTPE
+202 ELT
-208 EANLTADFNEKLDMA
+208 ADFNETVDMA
-223 DSGIQGTTPQADVT
+223 DGGVQEMDPQTDAT
-237 IASQETQDTT
+237 ITSQDTT
-247 ATAATAQMT
+247 VTATTVQMT
-256 QATEETQNVQPE
+256 QTAEETQNVQPE
-268 EETEDA
+268 EEAEDA
-274 VPVLEVNKSE
+274 APVIQVNASE
-284 NTQSENN
+284 DAQAENN
-291 VSEDTSGEMDESA
+291 VSEDASGEMDESA

-312 SSVNEHAQTMEFQVR
+312 NSVNEHPQNMEFQVR
-327 AEQQTAVPEEVNT
+327 AEQQTAAPEEVNK

-347 DVQDIMNQIAEF
+347 DVQDIMNQITEF
-359 AKVNLSPENS
+359 AKVNLSSENS
-369 SVEMQLNPEN
+369 SIEMQLNPEN

-416 LRTSLNQQGIKVDA
+416 LRISLNQQGIKVDA

-454 SSQREENGRTAGR
+454 GSQREESGRTAGR

>member
-1 MTSAKISGMVSNLGS
+1 MTSAKISGMVSTPGTL
-16 VDAGL
+16 DTGL
-21 PEVTG
+21 SKVTG
-26 TVDKGL
+26 TVEKGL

-52 NQQLTSEN
+52 NQQLTSGN

-74 AVADGTK
+74 AVADSAK
-81 KLNVKESSPT
+81 KLNVKENSPT
-91 QKVEEMQNQLEDTKD
+91 QKVEELQNQLEDTKD

-125 QVEDVMSVL
+125 QVEDAMSIL

-175 TDALVQNLSETLGLS
+175 TDELVQSLSETLGIS
-190 KDEWVALQNQLT
+190 KDEWVALQNQLA
-202 ELTTPE
+202 E
-208 EANLTADFNEKLDMA
+208 LTADFNETVDMA
-223 DSGIQGTTPQADVT
+223 DGGVQEIAPQTDAT
-237 IASQETQDTT
+237 ITSQDTT
-247 ATAATAQMT
+247 VMAATVQMT
-256 QATEETQNVQPE
+256 HTTEETQNVQPE

-274 VPVLEVNKSE
+274 APVIQVNASE
-284 NTQSENN
+284 DAQTENN
-291 VSEDTSGEMDESA
+291 VSENASGEMGEPA

-312 SSVNEHAQTMEFQVR
+312 SSVNEHAQNMEFQVR
-327 AEQQTAVPEEVNT
+327 AGQQTVAPEEVNK

-347 DVQDIMNQIAEF
+347 DVQDIMNQITEF

-369 SVEMQLNPEN
+369 SIEMQLNPEN

-430 VEVTIASHEFE
+430 VEVAIASHEFE
-441 RNLEQNAAGEEQQ
+441 RNLEQNASGEEQQ
-454 SSQREENGRTAGR
+454 GSQREESGRTAGR

>member
-1 MTSAKISGMVSNLGS
+1 MTSAKISGMVSTPGTL
-16 VDAGL
+16 DTGL
-21 PEVTG
+21 SKVTG
-26 TVDKGL
+26 TVEKGL

-52 NQQLTSEN
+52 NQQLTSKN
-60 PVGKEPAATTTQPA
+60 PVGKEPAAIATQPA
-74 AVADGTK
+74 AVADSTK
-81 KLNVKESSPT
+81 KLNVKENSPT
-91 QKVEEMQNQLEDTKD
+91 QKVEELQNQLEDTKD

-125 QVEDVMSVL
+125 QVEDAMSIL

-175 TDALVQNLSETLGLS
+175 TDALVQNLSETLGIS
-190 KDEWVALQNQLT
+190 KDEWVALQNQLA
-202 ELTTPE
+202 E
-208 EANLTADFNEKLDMA
+208 LTADFNETVDMA
-223 DSGIQGTTPQADVT
+223 DGGVQKMAPQTDAT
-237 IASQETQDTT
+237 ITSKDTT
-247 ATAATAQMT
+247 VMAATVQMT
-256 QATEETQNVQPE
+256 HTTEETQNVQPE
-268 EETEDA
+268 EETEDTT
-274 VPVLEVNKSE
+274 PVIQVNASE
-284 NTQSENN
+284 DAQTENN
-291 VSEDTSGEMDESA
+291 VSENASGEMDESA

-312 SSVNEHAQTMEFQVR
+312 NSVNEHPQNMEFQVR
-327 AEQQTAVPEEVNT
+327 AEQQTAAPEEVNK

-347 DVQDIMNQIAEF
+347 DVQDIMNQITEF
-359 AKVNLSPENS
+359 AKVNLSSENS
-369 SVEMQLNPEN
+369 SIEMQLNPEN

-454 SSQREENGRTAGR
+454 GSQREESGRTAGR

>member
-1 MTSAKISGMVSNLGS
+1 MTSAKISGMVSTPGTL
-16 VDAGL
+16 DTGL
-21 PEVTG
+21 SKVTG
-26 TVDKGL
+26 TVEKGL

-52 NQQLTSEN
+52 NQQLTSGN

-74 AVADGTK
+74 AVADSTK
-81 KLNVKESSPT
+81 KLNVKENSPT
-91 QKVEEMQNQLEDTKD
+91 QKVEELQNQLEDTKD

-125 QVEDVMSVL
+125 QVEDAMSIL

-175 TDALVQNLSETLGLS
+175 TDALVQNLSETLGIS
-190 KDEWVALQNQLT
+190 KDEWVALQNQLA
-202 ELTTPE
+202 E
-208 EANLTADFNEKLDMA
+208 LTADFNETVDMA
-223 DSGIQGTTPQADVT
+223 DGGVQEMDPQTDAT
-237 IASQETQDTT
+237 ITSQDTT
-247 ATAATAQMT
+247 VTATTVQMT
-256 QATEETQNVQPE
+256 QTAEETQNVQPE
-268 EETEDA
+268 EEAEDA
-274 VPVLEVNKSE
+274 APVIQVNASE
-284 NTQSENN
+284 DAQAENN
-291 VSEDTSGEMDESA
+291 VSEDASGEMDESA

-312 SSVNEHAQTMEFQVR
+312 NSVNEHPQNMEFQVR
-327 AEQQTAVPEEVNT
+327 AEQQTAAPEEVNK

-347 DVQDIMNQIAEF
+347 DVQDIMNQITEF
-359 AKVNLSPENS
+359 AKVNLSSENS
-369 SVEMQLNPEN
+369 SIEMQLNPEN

-454 SSQREENGRTAGR
+454 GSQREESGRTAGR

>member
-1 MTSAKISGMVSNLGS
+1 MTSAKISGMVSTPGTL
-16 VDAGL
+16 DTGL
-21 PEVTG
+21 SKVTG
-26 TVDKGL
+26 TVEKGL

-74 AVADGTK
+74 AVADSTK
-81 KLNVKESSPT
+81 KLNVKENSPT
-91 QKVEEMQNQLEDTKD
+91 QKVEELQNQLKDTKD

-125 QVEDVMSVL
+125 QVEDAMSIL

-175 TDALVQNLSETLGLS
+175 TDALVQNLSETLGIS
-190 KDEWVALQNQLT
+190 RDEWVALQNQLA
-202 ELTTPE
+202 ELTV
-208 EANLTADFNEKLDMA
+208 DFNETVDMA
-223 DSGIQGTTPQADVT
+223 DGGVQEMAPQTDAT
-237 IASQETQDTT
+237 ITSQDTT
-247 ATAATAQMT
+247 VMAATVQMT
-256 QATEETQNVQPE
+256 HTTEEAQNVQPE
-268 EETEDA
+268 EEAEDA
-274 VPVLEVNKSE
+274 APVIQVNASE
-284 NTQSENN
+284 DAQTENN
-291 VSEDTSGEMDESA
+291 VSEDASGEMDESA

-312 SSVNEHAQTMEFQVR
+312 NSVNEHPQNMEFQVR
-327 AEQQTAVPEEVNT
+327 AEQQTAAPEEVNK

-347 DVQDIMNQIAEF
+347 DVQDIMNQITEF
-359 AKVNLSPENS
+359 AKVNLSSENS
-369 SVEMQLNPEN
+369 SIEMQLNPEN

-454 SSQREENGRTAGR
+454 GSQREESGRTAGR

>member
-1 MTSAKISGMVSNLGS
+1 MTSAKISGMVSTPGTL
-16 VDAGL
+16 DTGL
-21 PEVTG
+21 SKVTG
-26 TVDKGL
+26 TVEKGL

-52 NQQLTSEN
+52 NQQLTSGN

-74 AVADGTK
+74 AVADSAK
-81 KLNVKESSPT
+81 KLNVKENSPT
-91 QKVEEMQNQLEDTKD
+91 QKVEELQNQLEDTKD

-125 QVEDVMSVL
+125 QVEDAMSIL

-163 LMSEEFTNIMQN
+163 LMSEEFTNIIQN
-175 TDALVQNLSETLGLS
+175 TDELVQSLSETLGIS
-190 KDEWVALQNQLT
+190 KDEWVALQNQLA
-202 ELTTPE
+202 E
-208 EANLTADFNEKLDMA
+208 LTADFNETVDMA
-223 DSGIQGTTPQADVT
+223 DGGVQEIAPQTDAT
-237 IASQETQDTT
+237 ITSQDTT
-247 ATAATAQMT
+247 VMAATVQMT
-256 QATEETQNVQPE
+256 HTTEETQNVQPE

-274 VPVLEVNKSE
+274 APVIQVNASE
-284 NTQSENN
+284 DAQTENN
-291 VSEDTSGEMDESA
+291 VSENASGEMGEPA

-312 SSVNEHAQTMEFQVR
+312 SSVNEHAQNMEFQVR
-327 AEQQTAVPEEVNT
+327 AEQQTVAPEEVNK

-347 DVQDIMNQIAEF
+347 DVQDIMNQITEF

-369 SVEMQLNPEN
+369 SIEMQLNPEN

-430 VEVTIASHEFE
+430 VEVAIASHEFE
-441 RNLEQNAAGEEQQ
+441 RNLEQNASGEEQQ
-454 SSQREENGRTAGR
+454 GSQREESGRTAGR

>member
-1 MTSAKISGMVSNLGS
+1 MTSAKISGMVSTPGTL
-16 VDAGL
+16 DTGL
-21 PEVTG
+21 SKVTG
-26 TVDKGL
+26 TVEKGL

-52 NQQLTSEN
+52 NQQLTSGN

-74 AVADGTK
+74 AVADSTK
-81 KLNVKESSPT
+81 KLNVKENSPT
-91 QKVEEMQNQLEDTKD
+91 QKVEELQNQLEDTKD

-125 QVEDVMSVL
+125 QVEDAMSIL

-175 TDALVQNLSETLGLS
+175 TDALVQNLSETLGIS
-190 KDEWVALQNQLT
+190 KDEWVALQNQLA
-202 ELTTPE
+202 E
-208 EANLTADFNEKLDMA
+208 LTADFNETVDMA
-223 DSGIQGTTPQADVT
+223 DGGVQEMAQQTDAT
-237 IASQETQDTT
+237 ITSQDTT
-247 ATAATAQMT
+247 VMAATVQMT
-256 QATEETQNVQPE
+256 HATEETQNVQPE
-268 EETEDA
+268 EETEDTT
-274 VPVLEVNKSE
+274 PVIQVNASE
-284 NTQSENN
+284 DAQTENN
-291 VSEDTSGEMDESA
+291 VSENASGEMGEPA

-312 SSVNEHAQTMEFQVR
+312 SSVNEHAQNMEFQVR
-327 AEQQTAVPEEVNT
+327 TEQQTVAPEEVNK

-347 DVQDIMNQIAEF
+347 DVQDIMNQITEF

-369 SVEMQLNPEN
+369 SIEMQLNPEN

-391 EGNITAELAVSSETV
+391 EGNITAELAVSSEAV

-441 RNLEQNAAGEEQQ
+441 RNLEQNASGEEQQ
-454 SSQREENGRTAGR
+454 GSQREESGRTAGR

>member
-1 MTSAKISGMVSNLGS
+1 
-16 VDAGL
+16 
-21 PEVTG
+21 
-26 TVDKGL
+26 
-32 CATAQASFASVMEQ
+32 
-46 KTSGYG
+46 
-52 NQQLTSEN
+52 
-60 PVGKEPAATTTQPA
+60 
-74 AVADGTK
+74 
-81 KLNVKESSPT
+81 
-91 QKVEEMQNQLEDTKD
+91 
-106 AFETGV
+106 
-112 KEILKDELGVSDE
+112 
-125 QVEDVMSVL
+125 
-134 GLQWMD
+134 MD

-155 GTEDACSL
+155 ETEDACSL

-175 TDALVQNLSETLGLS
+175 TDALVQNLSETLGIS
-190 KDEWVALQNQLT
+190 KDEWVALQNQLA
-202 ELTTPE
+202 E
-208 EANLTADFNEKLDMA
+208 LTADFNETVDMA
-223 DSGIQGTTPQADVT
+223 DGGVQEIAPQTDAT
-237 IASQETQDTT
+237 ITSQDTT
-247 ATAATAQMT
+247 VMAATVQMT
-256 QATEETQNVQPE
+256 HTTEETQNVQPE

-274 VPVLEVNKSE
+274 APVIQVNASE
-284 NTQSENN
+284 DAQTENN
-291 VSEDTSGEMDESA
+291 VSENASGEMGEPA

-312 SSVNEHAQTMEFQVR
+312 SSVNEHAQNMEFQVR
-327 AEQQTAVPEEVNT
+327 AEQLAVAPEEVNK

-347 DVQDIMNQIAEF
+347 DVQDIMNQITEF

-369 SVEMQLNPEN
+369 SIEMQLNPEN

-430 VEVTIASHEFE
+430 VEVAIASHEFE
-441 RNLEQNAAGEEQQ
+441 RNLEQNASGEEQQ
-454 SSQREENGRTAGR
+454 GSQREESGRTAGR